1 MLPDKDTILVCP
13 HCETEKAVI
22 SLASGNTFGGCQWWD
37 FKTDYPMLPHVSLVQ
52 KCICCNKYFM
62 MNQAKHRKGNRYSFE
77 QGLLSYGEMRE
88 ALAQLKDSL
97 EGPERVNL
105 LIEYVWAYNDAFQR
119 EGVERDE
126 ASPDDEQLKEFQ
138 SVVRELVGIL
148 PADNRLVYAELLRE
162 ATFFEEALEIVDHED
177 VPDDPI
183 LRKLSTIIREKS
195 LHRDSTVGIISVQR

>member
-1 MLPDKDTILVCP
+1 MRNLV
-13 HCETEKAVI
+13 E
-22 SLASGNTFGGCQWWD
+22 
-37 FKTDYPMLPHVSLVQ
+37 
-52 KCICCNKYFM
+52 
-62 MNQAKHRKGNRYSFE
+62 HRKRDNYSFE
-77 QGLLSYGEMRE
+77 QGLLSYAEMRD
-88 ALAQLKDSL
+88 ALAQMKDSL
-97 EGPERVNL
+97 QGPERVNL